1 MEIYHVY
8 NYLLFIYIIKI
19 VKYLNEPKPFLD
31 IFRPYGEIESYR
43 FRSVPV
49 TGVPIEKYD
58 QKVLRKA
65 SIIKSAINEEVG
77 SMNAYIVYKNEE
89 SVEKALV
96 ENEKEYDS
104 HHIRV
109 DRAIQSNHKQE
120 KNRTIF
126 IGNLPF
132 SITNEELRD
141 FLYKNLDKDECEIE
155 NLRIVRDENTNQSK
169 GIAYVV
175 FKDEMAM
182 SEALLLN
189 GSTFK
194 DRQIRISKWKA
205 ITKRKDKNEKF
216 NASNIVN
223 MKNKNK
229 KFKGNNNNNNNKR
242 KNGDNNGKVR
252 NAKRVFTNNKNNN
265 SGDGNNYSGKK
276 TRFNPK
282 SNIMKKITEKLKKNK
297 SSKPGKGG
305 NKSKSN
311 KSNRTA
317 FKKKK

>member
-1 MEIYHVY
+1 MYKYKSEYT
-8 NYLLFIYIIKI
+8 LLI
-19 VKYLNEPKPFLD
+19 VKYLNDPKPFLD
-31 IFRPYGEIESYR
+31 IFKVYGEIESHR

-96 ENEKEYDS
+96 ENEKEYEF

-141 FLYKNLDKDECEIE
+141 FLYKNLDKEECEIE

-189 GSTFK
+189 NSTFK
-194 DRQIRISKWKA
+194 DRQIRITKWKA
-205 ITKRKDKNEKF
+205 ITKRKDKSDKY
-216 NASNIVN
+216 NAGNIVN
-223 MKNKNK
+223 MKKNK
-229 KFKGNNNNNNNKR
+229 KFNRNNNNNNN
-242 KNGDNNGKVR
+242 GKMR
-252 NAKRVFTNNKNNN
+252 SAKRVFTKSDNGN
-265 SGDGNNYSGKK
+265 SYSGKK
-276 TRFNPK
+276 TKFNPK
-282 SNIMKKITEKLKKNK
+282 SHVMKQITNKLKKNK
-297 SSKPGKGG
+297 TSGKAVKPGKGG
-305 NKSKSN
+305 KSN
-311 KSNRTA
+311 KPT
-317 FKKKK
+317 FKKRK